1 MNILIL
7 SQYYHP
13 EPLPKIHEL
22 AESLAKKNHSV
33 TVITGFPNYPKGAVF
48 EGYKQTIFKRERINS
63 VEVIRLPLFPDHS
76 RSVLRRLLNYGSF
89 ALSVSILGPI
99 LIKKIDVMYVW
110 HPPLTVGIPAIL
122 LGMVM
127 RIPFLYAVHDLW
139 PDSAVAIGMLKDNKF
154 VSLLRMFEKFVYRR
168 ASIVGISSKGF
179 MNPIL
184 QKNVPKEKIRLLTDW
199 ADGSVYRPL
208 PKDICIAKEK
218 GMDGKFNVVF
228 GGQLGIAQGL
238 LTLIEA
244 AKLLKN
250 YNNIQI
256 VFVGDGVMKET
267 LEKEKHKLGLD
278 NVVFLGRLP
287 IQDMSDIYAIADV
300 LIVHLTSGF
309 FSSLSIPGKTYS
321 YMACGKP
328 ILMAADGVAADLI
341 TDHQAGETC
350 EPENPQRLAETILKM
365 ESLDPH
371 ILKSMGQAGLT
382 AFKENYSRRVS
393 VDVHESILKEIAK
406 QR

>member
-48 EGYKQTIFKRERINS
+48 EGYKQTIFKRERING

-99 LIKKIDVMYVW
+99 FIKKIDVMYVW

-139 PDSAVAIGMLKDNKF
+139 PDSAVAIGMLKENKF
-154 VSLLRMFEKFVYRR
+154 VSLLRIFEKFVYRR
-168 ASIVGISSKGF
+168 ASIVGVSSKGF

-250 YNNIQI
+250 YDNIQI

-278 NVVFLGRLP
+278 NVLFLGRLP

-341 TDHQAGETC
+341 TDHHAGETC

-371 ILKSMGQAGLT
+371 ILKSMGEAGLT